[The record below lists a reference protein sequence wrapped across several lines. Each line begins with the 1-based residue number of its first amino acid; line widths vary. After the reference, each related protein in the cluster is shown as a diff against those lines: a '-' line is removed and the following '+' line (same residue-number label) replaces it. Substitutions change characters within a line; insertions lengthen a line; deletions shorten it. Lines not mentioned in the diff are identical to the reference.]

1 MRRSMLLN
9 KSPYPKKRITTAL
22 LLAAGTGSRLLPLT
36 QKSPKCL
43 TLVNETSILER
54 LIKTL
59 NQHGFKRL
67 VVVTGHLED
76 CIRNFLETRAGN
88 IKIEYVFSPLYKTTN
103 NIYSLWM
110 AREIINEPFVLIES
124 DLVFDPS
131 LLTEMLYP
139 DRIAISRMKPWLN
152 GSTVTINPSNTVD
165 AFHSDS
171 INGSNEIRYKT
182 VNIYSLS
189 VSSWYRV
196 IEKLNQYILAGR
208 VNDYYEAV
216 FRQMVVEKS
225 LSLQAVHFDHKPWY
239 EVDTIED
246 LACAEKLFP
255 QKVRKPVAFNCLKPI
270 ISKDKGIFE
279 KRSVSKGNLHARF

>member
-1 MRRSMLLN
+1 MLFN
-9 KSPYPKKRITTAL
+9 TDPCPQKRITTAL
-22 LLAAGTGSRLLPLT
+22 LLAAGTGSRLFPLT

-54 LIKTL
+54 LIKSL

-76 CIRNFLETRAGN
+76 CIRDFLKTRAGN

-110 AREIINEPFVLIES
+110 ARKIINEPFMLIES
-124 DLVFDPS
+124 DLIFEPS

-139 DRIAISRMKPWLN
+139 DRIAIARMKPWLN
-152 GSTVTINPSNTVD
+152 GSTVTLNPSNEVN

-216 FRQMVVEKS
+216 FQQMVTEKS
-225 LSLQAVHFDHKPWY
+225 LSLQAVHFDHQPWY

-246 LACAEKLFP
+246 LASAEKLFP
-255 QKVRKPVAFNCLKPI
+255 IKTGKPLPFYALKSNELKKTTIPVRKSVLKD
-270 ISKDKGIFE
+270 S
-279 KRSVSKGNLHARF
+279 SYA

>member
-1 MRRSMLLN
+1 MFFN
-9 KSPYPKKRITTAL
+9 TNPYPPKRITTAL

-54 LIKTL
+54 LIKSL

-67 VVVTGHLED
+67 IVVTGHLED
-76 CIRNFLETRAGN
+76 CIRDFLKTRAGN

-110 AREIINEPFVLIES
+110 ARKIIDEPFMLIES
-124 DLVFDPS
+124 DLIFEPS

-139 DRIAISRMKPWLN
+139 DRIAIARMKPSLN
-152 GSTVTINPSNTVD
+152 GSTVTLNQSNEVD
-165 AFHSDS
+165 AFHTDA

-216 FRQMVVEKS
+216 FQQMVLEKS
-225 LSLQAVHFDHKPWY
+225 LSLQAVHFDHQPWY

-246 LACAEKLFP
+246 LASAEKLFP
-255 QKVRKPVAFNCLKPI
+255 IKTGKSLPLYALKLNKLKTKTIPVQKSVLKE
-270 ISKDKGIFE
+270 SFY
-279 KRSVSKGNLHARF
+279 A

>member
-1 MRRSMLLN
+1 MLLN
-9 KSPYPKKRITTAL
+9 KNPYPKNRITTAL

-43 TLVNETSILER
+43 TLVNEISILER
-54 LIKTL
+54 LIKSL

-76 CIRNFLETRAGN
+76 CIRDFLETRAGN

-110 AREIINEPFVLIES
+110 AREIINEPFMLIES

-131 LLTEMLYP
+131 LLTDMLYP
-139 DRIAISRMKPWLN
+139 DRIAIARMKPWLN
-152 GSTVTINPSNTVD
+152 GSTVTINPSSSVD
-165 AFHSDS
+165 AFHSDAKNNS
-171 INGSNEIRYKT
+171 EQTRYKT

-208 VNDYYEAV
+208 VNEYYEAV
-216 FRQMVVEKS
+216 FQQMVTERS
-225 LSLQAVHFDHKPWY
+225 LSFQAVFFDHKPWY
-239 EVDTIED
+239 EIDTIED
-246 LACAEKLFP
+246 LAFAEKLFP
-255 QKVRKPVAFNCLKPI
+255 TK
-270 ISKDKGIFE
+270 ISKPL
-279 KRSVSKGNLHARF
+279 SVYDIEPDRLEDTDLYTRNSFVEGNLYARS

>member
-1 MRRSMLLN
+1 MRLN
-9 KSPYPKKRITTAL
+9 KNPYPQKRITTAL
-22 LLAAGTGSRLLPLT
+22 LLAAGTGSRLFPLT

-43 TLVNETSILER
+43 TLVNEISILER
-54 LIKTL
+54 LIKSL

-88 IKIEYVFSPLYKTTN
+88 IKVEYVFSPLYKTTN

-131 LLTEMLYP
+131 LLTDMLYP
-139 DRIAISRMKPWLN
+139 DRIAIARMEPWLN
-152 GSTVTINPSNTVD
+152 GSTVTVNPSNTVD
-165 AFHSDS
+165 AFHSDAKNNS
-171 INGSNEIRYKT
+171 EQTRYKT

-189 VSSWYRV
+189 ISSWYRV
-196 IEKLNQYILAGR
+196 IEKLNQYILVGR

-216 FRQMVVEKS
+216 FKQMVTEKS
-225 LSLQAVHFDHKPWY
+225 LSFQAVFFDHKPWY
-239 EVDTIED
+239 EIDTIED
-246 LACAEKLFP
+246 LASAEKLFP
-255 QKVRKPVAFNCLKPI
+255 TR
-270 ISKDKGIFE
+270 ISKPLPVYGIEPDRLENTDPYTRKSFVE
-279 KRSVSKGNLHARF
+279 GSLYA

>member
-1 MRRSMLLN
+1 MFFN
-9 KSPYPKKRITTAL
+9 TNPCPKNRITTAL
-22 LLAAGTGSRLLPLT
+22 LLAAGTGSRLFPLT

-54 LIKTL
+54 LIKSL

-76 CIRNFLETRAGN
+76 CIRDFLKTRAGN

-110 AREIINEPFVLIES
+110 ARKIINESFMLIES
-124 DLVFDPS
+124 DLIFEPS

-152 GSTVTINPSNTVD
+152 GSTVTLNPSNKVN
-165 AFHSDS
+165 AFHIDV

-189 VSSWYRV
+189 VSSWYKV
-196 IEKLNQYILAGR
+196 IEKLNQYILAGS
-208 VNDYYEAV
+208 VNDYYEVV
-216 FRQMVVEKS
+216 FKQMVAEKS
-225 LSLQAVHFDHKPWY
+225 LSLQAVHFDHQPWY

-246 LACAEKLFP
+246 LASAEKLFP
-255 QKVRKPVAFNCLKPI
+255 AKIDTPISFYGLTPNNKKITNIPARK
-270 ISKDKGIFE
+270 
-279 KRSVSKGNLHARF
+279 SVVKESFYA

>member
-1 MRRSMLLN
+1 MLFN
-9 KSPYPKKRITTAL
+9 TNSYSQKRITTAL
-22 LLAAGTGSRLLPLT
+22 LLAAGTGSRLFPLT

-54 LIKTL
+54 LIKSL
-59 NQHGFKRL
+59 NQNGFKRL

-76 CIRNFLETRAGN
+76 CIRDFLKTRAGN

-110 AREIINEPFVLIES
+110 ARKIINEPFMLIES
-124 DLVFDPS
+124 DLIFEPS

-139 DRIAISRMKPWLN
+139 DRIAIARMEPWLN
-152 GSTVTINPSNTVD
+152 GSTVTLNQSNKVD
-165 AFHSDS
+165 AFHSDA
-171 INGSNEIRYKT
+171 INGFDEIRYKT

-216 FRQMVVEKS
+216 FKQMVTEKS

-246 LACAEKLFP
+246 LASAEKLFP
-255 QKVRKPVAFNCLKPI
+255 IKTGMPLPLYALKSSELKKMTIPVCKSVLK
-270 ISKDKGIFE
+270 E
-279 KRSVSKGNLHARF
+279 SVYA

>member
-1 MRRSMLLN
+1 MFLN
-9 KSPYPKKRITTAL
+9 KNVYLKERITTAL
-22 LLAAGTGSRLLPLT
+22 LLAAGTGSRLCPLT

-54 LIKTL
+54 LIKSL

-110 AREIINEPFVLIES
+110 ARQIINEPFVLIES

-131 LLTEMLYP
+131 LLTDMLYP
-139 DRIAISRMKPWLN
+139 DRIAVARMKPWLN

-165 AFHSDS
+165 AFHSDAKNNS
-171 INGSNEIRYKT
+171 DQNRYKT

-196 IEKLNQYILAGR
+196 IAKLNQYVLAGR
-208 VNDYYEAV
+208 VNDFYEAV
-216 FRQMVVEKS
+216 FRQMVTEKS
-225 LSLQAVHFDHKPWY
+225 LSFQAVFFDHKPWY
-239 EVDTIED
+239 EIDTIED
-246 LACAEKLFP
+246 LASAEKLFP
-255 QKVRKPVAFNCLKPI
+255 SRISKPLPVYEIEPDRLEDTDLYTRKPFV
-270 ISKDKGIFE
+270 KG
-279 KRSVSKGNLHARF
+279 SVYA

>member
-1 MRRSMLLN
+1 MLLN
-9 KSPYPKKRITTAL
+9 KIPYPKKRITTAL
-22 LLAAGTGSRLLPLT
+22 LLAAGTGSRLFPLT

-54 LIKTL
+54 LIKGL

-110 AREIINEPFVLIES
+110 ARKIINEPFLLIES

-131 LLTEMLYP
+131 LLTGMLYP
-139 DRIAISRMKPWLN
+139 DRIAIARMKPWLN

-171 INGSNEIRYKT
+171 RNNSKQTRYKT

-189 VSSWYRV
+189 VSSWHRI
-196 IEKLNQYILAGR
+196 IEKLDQYVSAGR

-216 FRQMVVEKS
+216 FRQMVAEKS
-225 LSLQAVHFDHKPWY
+225 LSFQAVFFDHKPWY
-239 EVDTIED
+239 EIDTIED
-246 LACAEKLFP
+246 LASAEKLFP
-255 QKVRKPVAFNCLKPI
+255 ARIRKALFVHGVKPTRLEDTDLYARLPFI
-270 ISKDKGIFE
+270 KG
-279 KRSVSKGNLHARF
+279 SLYVQS

>member
-1 MRRSMLLN
+1 MIFN
-9 KSPYPKKRITTAL
+9 KNLYPQRRITTAL
-22 LLAAGTGSRLLPLT
+22 LLAAGTGSRLFPLT

-54 LIKTL
+54 LIKSL

-76 CIRNFLETRAGN
+76 RIRNFLKTRAGN

-110 AREIINEPFVLIES
+110 ARKIINEPFMLIES
-124 DLVFDPS
+124 DLIFDPS

-139 DRIAISRMKPWLN
+139 DRIAIARMKPWLN
-152 GSTVTINPSNTVD
+152 GSTVTLNPSNKVN
-165 AFHSDS
+165 AFHSDA

-216 FRQMVVEKS
+216 FRQMVLEKS

-255 QKVRKPVAFNCLKPI
+255 AKIGRPLSFYGLTPNNIEITNIPARKSVVQESLYA
-270 ISKDKGIFE
+270 
-279 KRSVSKGNLHARF
+279 RS

>member
-1 MRRSMLLN
+1 MKFN
-9 KSPYPKKRITTAL
+9 TNPYPPKRIKTAL
-22 LLAAGTGSRLLPLT
+22 ILAAGTGSRLFPLT

-54 LIKTL
+54 LIKSL

-67 VVVTGHLED
+67 IVVTGHLED
-76 CIRNFLETRAGN
+76 CIRDFLKTRAGN
-88 IKIEYVFSPLYKTTN
+88 LKIEYVFSPLYKTTN

-110 AREIINEPFVLIES
+110 ARKKINEPFMLIES
-124 DLVFDPS
+124 DLIFESS

-139 DRIAISRMKPWLN
+139 DRIAIARMKPWLN
-152 GSTVTINPSNTVD
+152 GSTVTLNSSNKVN

-216 FRQMVVEKS
+216 FQQMVTEKS
-225 LSLQAVHFDHKPWY
+225 LSLQAVHFDHQPWY

-246 LACAEKLFP
+246 LATAEKLFP
-255 QKVRKPVAFNCLKPI
+255 IKTGKPLPLYALKSSELKKKAIPVRKSVLK
-270 ISKDKGIFE
+270 DNFY
-279 KRSVSKGNLHARF
+279 A